1 MQARAVISQVKS
13 QGGRWGYR
21 RRKARGWPARCGRAQ
36 EVCRALE
43 VCLLSAGSGGVRGLL
58 DEVWDRYGARGVLVA
73 YLLRSKRTTRS
84 RVTSTLKP
92 GSRGEERQ
100 SQGLLH
106 VLRSGGADRACD
118 ASR

>member
-43 VCLLSAGSGGVRGLL
+43 VCLLSAGSGG
-58 DEVWDRYGARGVLVA
+58 E
-73 YLLRSKRTTRS
+73 
-84 RVTSTLKP
+84 
-92 GSRGEERQ
+92 
-100 SQGLLH
+100 
-106 VLRSGGADRACD
+106 SGGGDGGGGEIGGGGDGGERCGGD
-118 ASR
+118 GGGEGGGGEGGGGCGGSETVSGTCVVRQGASRRP